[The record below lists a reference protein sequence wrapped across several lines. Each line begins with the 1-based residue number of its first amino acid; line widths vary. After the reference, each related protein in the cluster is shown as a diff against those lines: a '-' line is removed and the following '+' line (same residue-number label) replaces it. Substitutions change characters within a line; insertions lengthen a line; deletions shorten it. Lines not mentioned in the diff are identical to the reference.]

1 MPDSNTAGAALGGIF
16 NMGRMSLGVLI
27 NAMSESGFAS
37 LLAEPNLTAMSGQP
51 PPLRAAAKYR
61 S

>member
-27 NAMSESGFAS
+27 NAMSESVLLRS
-37 LLAEPNLTAMSGQP
+37 LPNPT
-51 PPLRAAAKYR
+51 
-61 S
+61 